1 MNQSFHAIL
10 NFTCDS
16 LKYPRRTLCWT
27 GCCMRMN
34 IQIYLCLTND
44 TGVRSACSA
53 SAQ

>member
-27 GCCMRMN
+27 VRMN